1 MYPNANFWLSCG
13 DLVES
18 SGASNSEWEYEQF
31 FETQQDIFM
40 KNPFAPIEGNHDIST
55 NKNFTYHFNTDSVAF
70 DYAKASVP
78 GSLYSYV
85 YGDALFMHMT
95 YENYSTTG
103 YLDSLAVWMNN
114 QVKANPTV
122 KWKIAVYHK
131 TMFTGSSSHQS
142 DSDGKT
148 VRQKMGPVFDSLKID
163 LALQGHDHIY
173 EVMGPIKNVT
183 LIPNTVSNQTF
194 VAPTIRDNITGR
206 LGGTFETKQGTLYFL
221 NNSAGKKKYEP
232 RTQAQMAA
240 VEAGLGITNY
250 FGMFTGRFGQ
260 DGLPTFSNVTIST
273 DSINISTYSVDSL
286 GNSTLFD
293 AFKVVKTTPID
304 SILQVV
310 STYNQSDYTVPSWT
324 LFLRVQKAL
333 IANKDSAS
341 YANMLTTLNKMKSSS
356 MPYNIVMNI
365 NKDPK
370 TKMAFN
376 WFTNAGVTG
385 GQVQIVAGNATDTL
399 AFATPLMVV
408 SARCDS
414 AKNLNYNVSANG
426 LLALTGLPNNTKMSY
441 MFNKA
446 LAEGL
451 TPNTQ
456 YSFRVGKNGAW
467 STIGTFKTAK
477 ATKEPFSFVYFTDPQ
492 ANTDA
497 MFDISQKTTHAAQ
510 TMYPNANFWLSCG
523 DLVETSG
530 TNNSEW
536 EYEQFFETQQDI
548 FMKNPFVSVEGNH
561 DISSNKNFTY
571 HFNNDSVAFDYSK
584 ATVPGSVYSYVYGDA
599 LFMHLTY
606 ENYSTTGYLDSL
618 AVWMNNQVKANPT
631 AKWRIAVYHKTMY
644 TGSGSHQSDS
654 DGKTVRLKM
663 GPVFDSLKIDLA
675 LQGHDHI
682 YEVIGPIKNITLIP
696 NAISNQQIVTATP
709 RENVTGLLGGT
720 FNTKQG
726 TLYFLNNSGGRK
738 KYEPRSQA
746 QMAAVEA
753 GLGVTNYFGM
763 FTGRFGQTG
772 EPTFSNVTVST
783 DTITISTYTVD
794 SIGNSTLFDSFKV
807 VKSAQDNTWNGN
819 SGNNWDKA
827 SNWSE
832 GLTPTQSQN
841 VIIPVSVSNYP
852 TVSLPTIINNLTLQ
866 SDSTGT
872 ASLLDNSLLTI
883 GGSANIKC
891 YITGN
896 KWHMISI
903 PVQSATSSIFNL
915 GVGQP
920 NLYVKGF
927 NAGNWTNYITNT
939 TTPLIPKK
947 AYALWADTYTNSTP
961 NPILNFAGSINT
973 GNQLIST
980 DTSWNLIGNPYTS
993 AIDWNTLNLT
1003 NVNGQAV
1010 RVWNHD
1016 LQLYS
1021 TYSAIGGGVNGGNQY
1036 LSPMQGFFV
1045 KALNTQGISLSNANR
1060 VHSNQA
1066 FQKSTNSI
1074 SNLVKIKA
1082 QRSTNTDEINI
1093 VYNTIATNSY
1103 DDLYDANKL
1112 FVNDINIPQI
1122 YSLSDNN
1129 ELAINVFGALP
1140 AAIPINIK
1148 LGVADNVV
1156 LTASDFD
1163 NFDSNISIKLED
1175 IYKGTIQNLRQNPV
1189 YSFVASANENA
1200 NRFILHFGMSSNSI
1214 SETSNNTTNI
1224 YAYGKT
1230 IYVNTTESVKE
1241 ISVYDILGQLITSK
1255 VRNGKELNSIV
1266 INKASAFYL
1275 VKVTTD
1281 KSTYAEKVFIK

>member
-1 MYPNANFWLSCG
+1 
-13 DLVES
+13 
-18 SGASNSEWEYEQF
+18 
-31 FETQQDIFM
+31 
-40 KNPFAPIEGNHDIST
+40 
-55 NKNFTYHFNTDSVAF
+55 
-70 DYAKASVP
+70 
-78 GSLYSYV
+78 YV
-85 YGDALFMHMT
+85 YGDALFMHLT
-95 YENYSTTG
+95 YENYSTSG
-103 YLDSLAVWMNN
+103 YLDSLANWMNT

-131 TMFTGSSSHQS
+131 TMYTGSSSHQS

-148 VRQKMGPVFDSLKID
+148 VRLKMGPVFDSLKID

-173 EVMGPIKNVT
+173 EIMGPIKNVT
-183 LIPNTVSNQTF
+183 LIPGAVSNQTI
-194 VAPTIRDNITGR
+194 VTTTIRDNVTGK
-206 LGGTFETKQGTLYFL
+206 LGGTFEVKQGTLYFL
-221 NNSAGKKKYEP
+221 NNSAGRKKYEP
-232 RTQAQMAA
+232 RSQAQMAA
-240 VEAGLGITNY
+240 VEAGLGVTNY
-250 FGMFTGRFGQ
+250 FGMFSGRFGQ
-260 DGLPTFSNVTIST
+260 TGEPTFSNITIST
-273 DSINISTYSVDSL
+273 DSINISTYTVDSV

-310 STYNQSDYTVPSWT
+310 STFNQADYTVPSWT
-324 LFLRVQKAL
+324 LFLRAQKAL
-333 IANKDSAS
+333 IANKDSAN
-341 YANMLTTLNKMKSSS
+341 YANMLTTLAKMKPSS
-356 MPYNIVMNI
+356 MPYNIVMNL

-399 AFATPLMVV
+399 AFATPFMVV
-408 SARCDS
+408 NARCDS

-456 YSFRVGKNGAW
+456 YSYRVGKNGAW
-467 STIGTFKTAK
+467 SEIGTFKTAK

-497 MFDISQKTTHAAQ
+497 MFYISQKTTHAAQ
-510 TMYPNANFWLSCG
+510 TMYPNTNFWLSCG
-523 DLVETSG
+523 DLIETSG

-548 FMKNPFVSVEGNH
+548 FMKNPFVTVEGNH

-571 HFNNDSVAFDYSK
+571 HMNTDSVAFDYAK
-584 ATVPGSVYSYVYGDA
+584 ATVPGSVYSFVYGDA
-599 LFMHLTY
+599 LFMALTY
-606 ENYSTTGYLDSL
+606 ENYSTAGYLDSL
-618 AVWMNNQVKANPT
+618 ANWMNTQVKAHPEV
-631 AKWRIAVYHKTMY
+631 KWRIAFYHKTMY

-682 YEVIGPIKNITLIP
+682 YEVMGPIKNITLIP
-696 NAISNQQIVTATP
+696 NAVSNQQIVTATP

-772 EPTFSNVTVST
+772 EPTFSNITVST

-794 SIGNSTLFDSFKV
+794 SVGNSTLFDAFKV

-832 GLTPTQSQN
+832 GLTPTQDQN
-841 VIIPVSVSNYP
+841 VIIPTNLANYP
-852 TVSLPTIINNLTLQ
+852 TVSSPVIINNLTVQ

-883 GGSANIKC
+883 NGNSTIKC
-891 YITGN
+891 YISGN

-903 PVQSATSSIFNL
+903 PVQSSTSSAFYL
-915 GVGQP
+915 GTGQASI
-920 NLYVKGF
+920 YAKGF
-927 NAGNWTNYITNT
+927 SNGSWTSLITNS
-939 TTPLIPKK
+939 TTPLLPLKG
-947 AYALWADTYTNSTP
+947 YAVWADTQTNSTP
-961 NPILNFAGSINT
+961 NPTLTFTGALNTASQTLPTEAG
-973 GNQLIST
+973 
-980 DTSWNLIGNPYTS
+980 WNFIGNPFVS

-1010 RVWNHD
+1010 RVWNQT

-1021 TYSAIGGGVNGGNQY
+1021 TYSAIGGSVNGGNQY
-1036 LSPMQGFFV
+1036 LSPMQAFFV
-1045 KALNTQGISLSNANR
+1045 KGMNTDGVVFSNANR
-1060 VHSNQA
+1060 IHNLQPL
-1066 FQKSTNSI
+1066 QKSTNSTI
-1074 SNLVKIKA
+1074 SNLLKVKA
-1082 QRSTNTDEINI
+1082 QKGTYTDEINV
-1093 VYNTIATNSY
+1093 VYNTIATNGY
-1103 DDLYDANKL
+1103 DALYDANKL
-1112 FVNDINIPQI
+1112 FVTDNNIPQI
-1122 YSLSDNN
+1122 YSIANNN
-1129 ELAINVFGALP
+1129 ELSINVFGSLP
-1140 AAIPINIK
+1140 AAIPLNIR
-1148 LGVADNVV
+1148 LGVAGNIN
-1156 LTASDFD
+1156 LTASDINSFD
-1163 NFDSNISIKLED
+1163 ANISIKLED
-1175 IYKGTIQNLRQNPV
+1175 ISTGNIQDLRQNPI
-1189 YSFVASANENA
+1189 YSFNGTIGENA
-1200 NRFILHFGMSSNSI
+1200 NRFVIHFMMLPNSI
-1214 SETSNNTTNI
+1214 KETNNTSNTSIYSYENTVYVNSAEVI
-1224 YAYGKT
+1224 KT
-1230 IYVNTTESVKE
+1230 IE
-1241 ISVYDILGQLITSK
+1241 VYNMLGQLIKSK
-1255 VRNGKELNSIV
+1255 VGNNNKINSLNLEHST
-1266 INKASAFYL
+1266 AYYL
-1275 VKVTTD
+1275 VKVITD
-1281 KSTYAEKVFIK
+1281 KAIYTKKVFIK